1 MGLILFLIV
10 VVAAF
15 NIVSTLVMVVV
26 DKTREIGIL
35 KAMGVSD
42 KTIMR
47 IFMLQGIGIGVLGTF
62 FGLILGVV
70 TSLMLNRYEIIKIP
84 AEVYFVDRLPLALN
98 MVDVGTIVIGSVII
112 SFFATVFPA
121 IRASQLEPVEA
132 IRHE

>member
-1 MGLILFLIV
+1 
-10 VVAAF
+10 
-15 NIVSTLVMVVV
+15 
-26 DKTREIGIL
+26 
-35 KAMGVSD
+35 
-42 KTIMR
+42 
-47 IFMLQGIGIGVLGTF
+47 MLQGVGIGVLGTF

-98 MVDVGTIVIGSVII
+98 MVDVGTIVMGSIII
-112 SFFATVFPA
+112 SFLATVFPA